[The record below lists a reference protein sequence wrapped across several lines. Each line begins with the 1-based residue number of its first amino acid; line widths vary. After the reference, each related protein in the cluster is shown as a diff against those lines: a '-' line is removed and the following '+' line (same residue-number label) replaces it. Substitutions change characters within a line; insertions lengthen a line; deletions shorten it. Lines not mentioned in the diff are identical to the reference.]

1 MCTVKHFNNFHAVLV
16 SADHSS
22 YNCLPNENLMN
33 NNETYYTYV
42 PTLACEINVT
52 HGSLLQ

>member
-1 MCTVKHFNNFHAVLV
+1 MQSLSLLITALTIACQMK
-16 SADHSS
+16 
-22 YNCLPNENLMN
+22 NLMN